1 MTIDMIETERL
12 VLRRWK
18 EDDAAALYGC
28 ASDGRV
34 SRLVLWPRHT
44 SVEMSREVIM
54 RFFLPNPHVF
64 AIVPK
69 DSDNPIGCIGLVPD
83 GDEHYVTAPAEREV
97 GYWIAYPCWG
107 KGLTTEAL
115 KGFISYCRTELRLE
129 SLLITTDSRNM
140 ASRRVA
146 EKCGFEFTGDYV
158 LDGIQAKAYRLK
170 LETAL

>member
-1 MTIDMIETERL
+1 MRI
-12 VLRRWK
+12 RWQSQQ
-18 EDDAAALYGC
+18 AG
-28 ASDGRV
+28 
-34 SRLVLWPRHT
+34 
-44 SVEMSREVIM
+44 SVATPYI
-54 RFFLPNPHVF
+54 
-64 AIVPK
+64 
-69 DSDNPIGCIGLVPD
+69 C
-83 GDEHYVTAPAEREV
+83 GDEPRGDKHYVTAHAEREV

-140 ASRRVA
+140 AFRRVA

-170 LETAL
+170 LESAL

>member
-1 MTIDMIETERL
+1 MKTRRL
-12 VLRRWK
+12 ILRTWRE
-18 EDDAAALYGC
+18 EDAESLYRY
-28 ASDGRV
+28 ASDPRV
-34 SRLVLWPRHT
+34 GVPAGWPPHE

-69 DSDNPIGCIGLVPD
+69 DSDNPIGCIGLVPE
-83 GDEHYVTAPAEREV
+83 GDEHYVTAHAEREV

-170 LETAL
+170 LESAL